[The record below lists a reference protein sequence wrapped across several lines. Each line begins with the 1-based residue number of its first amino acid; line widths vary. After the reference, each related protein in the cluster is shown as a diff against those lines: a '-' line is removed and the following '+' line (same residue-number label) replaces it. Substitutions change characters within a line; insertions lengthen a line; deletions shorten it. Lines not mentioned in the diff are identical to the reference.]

1 MENNKISTSIT
12 LGEPGSGKTT
22 KLIKEAMEIL
32 AKGESLYILSPTHKS
47 KSQLNKAINKAV
59 ETTGDNTYKELF
71 SSLHVLGNNYVGED
85 NILLDEISMLS
96 LDNFYSILLKARHHA
111 KKMLMFGDIGQLP
124 PARGVGTLEY
134 LLRSNSRLLNID
146 PHNFWKGISSLYERS
161 NNTGLNI
168 PRQWRDEIYSI
179 NLNILQKNYR
189 LNFESGL
196 THYDDNFYDYVF
208 KSIIEKDDYTQELVN
223 SLKESRLII
232 APSHSLINSID
243 DLLQSHYGNNYNQ
256 VAPFVRIGP
265 RNTGGKTYVNPEHPH
280 YAQLLNR
287 FYSIGAIPNNIT
299 ENYTPTSAVTAH
311 YIEGIEND
319 GVTFYLGQREI
330 TSSNNNTHF
339 LNNNMLYT
347 AVSRAKNPNKV
358 VLLGKRETFEKMRQT
373 TPTEID
379 ITANKIVNQ
388 NTRKN
393 TMIKIEN
400 SSNILSI
407 DSIYSLFLDEF
418 EKEKARGKYDDS
430 LDITPKKPGY
440 IMNQFN
446 PRWKKFEALPQ
457 GYEHHYEDWKKK
469 QLNRGNS
476 KGGKNKKDR
485 GKVQQYVED
494 LFHNNL
500 EEFNALKEEALS
512 KVSPNDF
519 QNHRGYNKYSVR
531 DAITKIEAIN

>member
-1 MENNKISTSIT
+1 MENNKISISINC
-12 LGEPGSGKTT
+12 GEPGSGKTT
-22 KLIKEAMEIL
+22 KLIEEAMEIL

-96 LDNFYSILLKARHHA
+96 LDNLYSILFKARHHA

-124 PARGVGTLEY
+124 PPRGVGTLEY
-134 LLRSNSRLLNID
+134 LLRYNSRVLNID
-146 PHNFWKGISSLYERS
+146 PHNFWKGISSLYEHS
-161 NNTGLNI
+161 TNIELNI
-168 PRQWRDEIYSI
+168 PRQWKDDIYSI

-189 LNFESGL
+189 LNAKSGL

-208 KSIIEKDDYTQELVN
+208 KLILEKDDYTQELVN
-223 SLKESRLII
+223 SLKESSLII
-232 APSHSLINSID
+232 APSHSLINNID

-256 VAPFVRIGP
+256 VAPFVRVGS
-265 RNTGGKTYVNPEHPH
+265 RGTGGKTYVNPEHPH

-287 FYSIGAIPNNIT
+287 FYSIGAMPNNTT

-373 TPTEID
+373 MPTEID

-393 TMIKIEN
+393 TMRKIEN
-400 SSNILSI
+400 SSNVLSV
-407 DSIYSLFLDEF
+407 DSIYSLFLVEF
-418 EKEKARGKYDDS
+418 EKEKARGKYDDL
-430 LDITPKKPGY
+430 LDITPKNPRY

-446 PRWKKFEALPQ
+446 PASKNFEALPQ
-457 GYEHHYEDWKKK
+457 GYGRHYDNWKKE
-469 QLNRGNS
+469 QLNKGNS
-476 KGGKNKKDR
+476 KGGKNKKGR
-485 GKVQQYVED
+485 GKIQKYVAD

-519 QNHRGYNKYSVR
+519 QNHRGYNKYSVK
-531 DAITKIEAIN
+531 DAITKIEAID

>member
-1 MENNKISTSIT
+1 MENNKISISINC
-12 LGEPGSGKTT
+12 GEPGSGKST
-22 KLIKEAMEIL
+22 KLIREAMEIL

-71 SSLHVLGNNYVGED
+71 SSLHVLGNNYVGEA

-96 LDNFYSILLKARHHA
+96 LDNFYSILFKARHHA

-124 PARGVGTLEY
+124 PPRGVGTLEY
-134 LLRSNSRLLNID
+134 LLRYNSRVLNID
-146 PHNFWKGISSLYERS
+146 PHNFWKGISSLYEHS
-161 NNTGLNI
+161 TNIELNI
-168 PRQWRDEIYSI
+168 PRQWKDDIHSI

-189 LNFESGL
+189 LNAKSGL
-196 THYDDNFYDYVF
+196 THYDDNFYDHVF
-208 KSIIEKDDYTQELVN
+208 NSIIEKNDHTQELVN
-223 SLKESRLII
+223 SLKESSLII
-232 APSHSLINSID
+232 APSHSLINNID

-256 VAPFVRIGP
+256 VAPFVRVGS
-265 RNTGGKTYVNPEHPH
+265 RGTGGKTYVNPEHPH

-287 FYSIGAIPNNIT
+287 FYSIGAMPNNTT

-373 TPTEID
+373 MPTEID
-379 ITANKIVNQ
+379 VTANKIVNQ

-393 TMIKIEN
+393 TMRKIEN
-400 SSNILSI
+400 SSNILSV
-407 DSIYSLFLDEF
+407 DDIYNLFLEEF
-418 EKEKARGKYDDS
+418 EKEKVQGKYDDL
-430 LDITPKKPGY
+430 LDLTPEKPRY

-446 PRWKKFEALPQ
+446 PRCKKFEALPQ

-476 KGGKNKKDR
+476 KGGKNKKGR

-512 KVSPNDF
+512 KVSPDDF
-519 QNHRGYNKYSVR
+519 QSHRGYSKYSAR
-531 DAITKIEAIN
+531 DAIAEMEINN

>member
-71 SSLHVLGNNYVGED
+71 SSLHVLGNNYVGEA

-96 LDNFYSILLKARHHA
+96 LDNFYSILLKAKHHA

-161 NNTGLNI
+161 NNAGLNI

-208 KSIIEKDDYTQELVN
+208 KSIIEKDEYTQELVN

-256 VAPFVRIGP
+256 VAPFVRVGS
-265 RNTGGKTYVNPEHPH
+265 RGTGGKTYVNPEHPH

-287 FYSIGAIPNNIT
+287 FYSIGEMPNNT
-299 ENYTPTSAVTAH
+299 MENYTPTSAVTSH

-319 GVTFYLGQREI
+319 GVTFYLGKREI
-330 TSSNNNTHF
+330 TKSNNNTHF
-339 LNNNMLYT
+339 LNNNMLFT
-347 AVSRAKNPNKV
+347 AVSRAKNPDKV

-373 TPTEID
+373 MPIEID
-379 ITANKIVNQ
+379 ITANNIVNQ
-388 NTRKN
+388 NAKKN
-393 TMIKIEN
+393 TMTKIKN
-400 SSNILSI
+400 SSNILSV
-407 DSIYSLFLDEF
+407 DDIYNLFLEEF
-418 EKEKARGKYDDS
+418 EKEKVPGKYDDL
-430 LDITPKKPGY
+430 LDLTPEKPRY

-446 PRWKKFEALPQ
+446 PRWKNFETLPQ
-457 GYEHHYEDWKKK
+457 GYGQHYDNWKKE
-469 QLNRGNS
+469 QLNKGNS
-476 KGGKNKKDR
+476 KGGKNKKGR

>member
-1 MENNKISTSIT
+1 MENNKISISINC
-12 LGEPGSGKTT
+12 GEPGSGKTT
-22 KLIKEAMEIL
+22 KLIEEAMEIL

-96 LDNFYSILLKARHHA
+96 LDNLYSILFKARHHA

-124 PARGVGTLEY
+124 PPRGVGTLEY
-134 LLRSNSRLLNID
+134 LLRYNSRVLNID
-146 PHNFWKGISSLYERS
+146 PHNFWKGISSLYKQSINIE
-161 NNTGLNI
+161 LNI
-168 PRQWRDEIYSI
+168 PRQWKDDIYSI

-189 LNFESGL
+189 LNAKSGL

-208 KSIIEKDDYTQELVN
+208 KLILEKDDYTQELVN
-223 SLKESRLII
+223 SLKESSLII
-232 APSHSLINSID
+232 APSHSLINNID

-256 VAPFVRIGP
+256 VAPFVRVGS
-265 RNTGGKTYVNPEHPH
+265 RGTGGKTYVNPEHPH

-287 FYSIGAIPNNIT
+287 FYSIGAMPNNTT

-373 TPTEID
+373 MPTEID

-393 TMIKIEN
+393 TMRKIEN
-400 SSNILSI
+400 SSNILSV
-407 DSIYSLFLDEF
+407 DNIYSLFLVEF
-418 EKEKARGKYDDS
+418 EKEKARGKYDDL
-430 LDITPKKPGY
+430 LDITPKNPRY

-446 PRWKKFEALPQ
+446 PTSKNFEALPQ
-457 GYEHHYEDWKKK
+457 GYGRHYDNWKKE
-469 QLNRGNS
+469 QLNKGNS
-476 KGGKNKKDR
+476 KGGKNKKGR
-485 GKVQQYVED
+485 GKIQKYVAD
-494 LFHNNL
+494 LFHNNP
-500 EEFNALKEEALS
+500 EEFNALKKESLS
-512 KVSPNDF
+512 KVSPKDF
-519 QNHRGYNKYSVR
+519 QSHRGYNKYSAR
-531 DAITKIEAIN
+531 DAIAEMEINN

>member
-1 MENNKISTSIT
+1 MENNKMSISIT

-59 ETTGDNTYKELF
+59 ETTGNNTYKELF

-96 LDNFYSILLKARHHA
+96 LDNLYSILFKARHHA

-124 PARGVGTLEY
+124 PPRGVGTLEY
-134 LLRSNSRLLNID
+134 LLRYNSRVLNID
-146 PHNFWKGISSLYERS
+146 PHNFWKGISSLYKQSTNIE
-161 NNTGLNI
+161 LNI
-168 PRQWRDEIYSI
+168 PRQWKDDIYSI

-189 LNFESGL
+189 LNAKSGL

-208 KSIIEKDDYTQELVN
+208 KLILEKDDYTQELVN
-223 SLKESRLII
+223 SLKESSLII
-232 APSHSLINSID
+232 APSHSLINNID

-256 VAPFVRIGP
+256 VAPFVRVGS
-265 RNTGGKTYVNPEHPH
+265 RGTGGKTYVNPEHPH

-287 FYSIGAIPNNIT
+287 FYSIGAMPNNTT

-373 TPTEID
+373 MPTEID

-393 TMIKIEN
+393 TMRKIEN
-400 SSNILSI
+400 SSNILSV
-407 DSIYSLFLDEF
+407 DSIYSLFLVEF
-418 EKEKARGKYDDS
+418 EKEKARGKYDDL
-430 LDITPKKPGY
+430 LDITPKNPRY

-446 PRWKKFEALPQ
+446 PTSKNFEALPQ
-457 GYEHHYEDWKKK
+457 GYGRHYDNWKKE
-469 QLNRGNS
+469 QLNKGNS
-476 KGGKNKKDR
+476 KGGKNKKGR
-485 GKVQQYVED
+485 GKIQKYVAN
-494 LFHNNL
+494 LFHNNP
-500 EEFNALKEEALS
+500 EEFNALKKESLS
-512 KVSPNDF
+512 KVSPKDF
-519 QNHRGYNKYSVR
+519 QSHRGYNKYSAR
-531 DAITKIEAIN
+531 DAIVEMEINN

>member
-1 MENNKISTSIT
+1 M
-12 LGEPGSGKTT
+12 
-22 KLIKEAMEIL
+22 IKEAMEIL

-71 SSLHVLGNNYVGED
+71 SSLHVLGNNYVGEEHV
-85 NILLDEISMLS
+85 LFDEISMLS

-111 KKMLMFGDIGQLP
+111 KKMLMFDDIGQLP

-146 PHNFWKGISSLYERS
+146 PHNFWKGISSLYKRS

-223 SLKESRLII
+223 RLKESRLII

-265 RNTGGKTYVNPEHPH
+265 RNTGGRTYVNPEHPH

-347 AVSRAKNPNKV
+347 AVSRAKSPNKV

-400 SSNILSI
+400 SSNILSV

-418 EKEKARGKYDDS
+418 EKEKARGKYDDL

-476 KGGKNKKDR
+476 KGGKNKKGR

-519 QNHRGYNKYSVR
+519 QNHRGYNRYSVR
-531 DAITKIEAIN
+531 DAITKIEAID

>member
-1 MENNKISTSIT
+1 MENNKMSISIT

-59 ETTGDNTYKELF
+59 ETIGNNTYKELF

-96 LDNFYSILLKARHHA
+96 LDNLYSILFKARHHA

-124 PARGVGTLEY
+124 PPRGVGTLEY
-134 LLRSNSRLLNID
+134 LLRYNSRVLNID
-146 PHNFWKGISSLYERS
+146 PHNFWKGISSLYEQS
-161 NNTGLNI
+161 TNIELNI
-168 PRQWRDEIYSI
+168 PRQWKDDIYSI

-189 LNFESGL
+189 LNAKSGL

-208 KSIIEKDDYTQELVN
+208 KLILEKDDYTQELVN
-223 SLKESRLII
+223 SLKESSLII
-232 APSHSLINSID
+232 APSHSLINNID

-256 VAPFVRIGP
+256 VAPFVRVGS
-265 RNTGGKTYVNPEHPH
+265 RGTGGKTYVNPEHPH

-287 FYSIGAIPNNIT
+287 FYSIGAMPNNTT

-373 TPTEID
+373 MPTEID

-393 TMIKIEN
+393 TMRKIEN
-400 SSNILSI
+400 SSNILSV
-407 DSIYSLFLDEF
+407 DSIYSLFLVEF
-418 EKEKARGKYDDS
+418 EKEKARGKYDDL
-430 LDITPKKPGY
+430 LDITPKNPRY

-446 PRWKKFEALPQ
+446 PTSKNFEALPQ
-457 GYEHHYEDWKKK
+457 GYGRHYDNWKKE
-469 QLNRGNS
+469 QLNKGNS
-476 KGGKNKKDR
+476 KGGKNKKGR
-485 GKVQQYVED
+485 GKIQKYVAN
-494 LFHNNL
+494 LFHNNP
-500 EEFNALKEEALS
+500 EEFNALKKESLS
-512 KVSPNDF
+512 KVSPKDF
-519 QNHRGYNKYSVR
+519 QSHRGYNKYSAR
-531 DAITKIEAIN
+531 DAIVEMEINN

>member
-1 MENNKISTSIT
+1 MENNKMSISIT

-59 ETTGDNTYKELF
+59 ETIGNNTYKELF

-96 LDNFYSILLKARHHA
+96 LDNLYSILFKARHHA

-124 PARGVGTLEY
+124 PPRGVGTLEY
-134 LLRSNSRLLNID
+134 LLRYNSRVLNID
-146 PHNFWKGISSLYERS
+146 PHNFWKGISSLYKQSTNIE
-161 NNTGLNI
+161 LNI
-168 PRQWRDEIYSI
+168 PRQWKDDIYSI

-189 LNFESGL
+189 LNAKSGL

-208 KSIIEKDDYTQELVN
+208 KLILEKDDYTQELVN
-223 SLKESRLII
+223 SLKESSLII
-232 APSHSLINSID
+232 APSHSLINNID

-256 VAPFVRIGP
+256 VAPFVRVGS
-265 RNTGGKTYVNPEHPH
+265 RGTGGKTYVNPEHPH

-287 FYSIGAIPNNIT
+287 FYSIGAMPNNTT

-373 TPTEID
+373 MPTEID

-393 TMIKIEN
+393 TMRKIEN
-400 SSNILSI
+400 SSNILSV
-407 DSIYSLFLDEF
+407 DSIYSLFLVEF
-418 EKEKARGKYDDS
+418 EKEKARGKYDDL
-430 LDITPKKPGY
+430 LDITPKNPRY

-446 PRWKKFEALPQ
+446 PTSKNFEALPQ
-457 GYEHHYEDWKKK
+457 GYGRHYDNWKKE
-469 QLNRGNS
+469 QLNKGNS
-476 KGGKNKKDR
+476 KGGKNKKGR
-485 GKVQQYVED
+485 GKIQKYVAN
-494 LFHNNL
+494 LFHNNP
-500 EEFNALKEEALS
+500 EEFNALKKESLS
-512 KVSPNDF
+512 KVSPKDF
-519 QNHRGYNKYSVR
+519 QSHRGYNKYSAR
-531 DAITKIEAIN
+531 DAIVEMEINN

>member
-1 MENNKISTSIT
+1 MENNKMSISIT

-59 ETTGDNTYKELF
+59 ETIGNNTYKELF

-96 LDNFYSILLKARHHA
+96 LDDLYSILFKARHHA

-124 PARGVGTLEY
+124 PPRGVGTLEY
-134 LLRSNSRLLNID
+134 LLRYNSRVLNID
-146 PHNFWKGISSLYERS
+146 PYNFWKGISSLYKQSTNIE
-161 NNTGLNI
+161 LNI
-168 PRQWRDEIYSI
+168 PRQWKDDIYSI

-189 LNFESGL
+189 LNAKSGL

-208 KSIIEKDDYTQELVN
+208 KLILEKDDYTQGLVN
-223 SLKESRLII
+223 SLKESSLII
-232 APSHSLINSID
+232 APSHSLINNID

-256 VAPFVRIGP
+256 VAPFVRVGS
-265 RNTGGKTYVNPEHPH
+265 RGTGGKTYVNPEHPH

-287 FYSIGAIPNNIT
+287 FYSIGAMPNNTT

-373 TPTEID
+373 MPTEID

-393 TMIKIEN
+393 TMRKIEN
-400 SSNILSI
+400 SSNILSV
-407 DSIYSLFLDEF
+407 DSIYSLFLVEF
-418 EKEKARGKYDDS
+418 EKEKARGKYDDL
-430 LDITPKKPGY
+430 LDLTPEKPRY

-457 GYEHHYEDWKKK
+457 GYEHHYENWKKK

-476 KGGKNKKDR
+476 KGGKNKKGR
-485 GKVQQYVED
+485 GKVQQYVEN
-494 LFHNNL
+494 LFHNNP
-500 EEFNALKEEALS
+500 EEFNALKKESLS
-512 KVSPNDF
+512 KVSPKDF
-519 QNHRGYNKYSVR
+519 KSHRGYNKYSAR
-531 DAITKIEAIN
+531 DAIAEMEINN

>member
-1 MENNKISTSIT
+1 MENNKMSISIT

-22 KLIKEAMEIL
+22 KLIEEAMAIL

-59 ETTGDNTYKELF
+59 ETIGNNTYKELF

-96 LDNFYSILLKARHHA
+96 LDNLYSILFKARHHA

-124 PARGVGTLEY
+124 PPRGVGTLEY
-134 LLRSNSRLLNID
+134 LLRYNSRVLNID
-146 PHNFWKGISSLYERS
+146 PHNFWKGISSLYEQS
-161 NNTGLNI
+161 TNIELNI
-168 PRQWRDEIYSI
+168 PRQWKDDIYSI

-189 LNFESGL
+189 LNAKSGL

-208 KSIIEKDDYTQELVN
+208 KLIIEKDDYTQELVN
-223 SLKESRLII
+223 SLKESSLII
-232 APSHSLINSID
+232 APSHSLINNID

-256 VAPFVRIGP
+256 VAPFVRVGS
-265 RNTGGKTYVNPEHPH
+265 RGTGGKTYVNPEHPH

-287 FYSIGAIPNNIT
+287 FYSIGAMPNNTT

-319 GVTFYLGQREI
+319 GVTFYLGKREI
-330 TSSNNNTHF
+330 TKSNNNTHF
-339 LNNNMLYT
+339 LNNNMLFT
-347 AVSRAKNPNKV
+347 AVSRAKNPDKV

-373 TPTEID
+373 MPIEID
-379 ITANKIVNQ
+379 ITANNIVNQ
-388 NTRKN
+388 NAKKN
-393 TMIKIEN
+393 TMTKIKN
-400 SSNILSI
+400 SSNILPV
-407 DSIYSLFLDEF
+407 DDIYNLFLEEF
-418 EKEKARGKYDDS
+418 EKEKVQGKYDDL
-430 LDITPKKPGY
+430 LDLTPEKPRY

-476 KGGKNKKDR
+476 KGGKNKKGR
-485 GKVQQYVED
+485 GKVQQYVAD
-494 LFHNNL
+494 LFPIIQKSSTPLRKNL
-500 EEFNALKEEALS
+500 LAKYHQRIF
-512 KVSPNDF
+512 KVIMVTTNTLLGT
-519 QNHRGYNKYSVR
+519 QLLRWK
-531 DAITKIEAIN
+531 

>member
-1 MENNKISTSIT
+1 MENNKMSISIT

-59 ETTGDNTYKELF
+59 ETIGNNTYKELF

-96 LDNFYSILLKARHHA
+96 LDNLYSILFKARHHA

-124 PARGVGTLEY
+124 PPRGVGALEY
-134 LLRSNSRLLNID
+134 LLRYNSRVLNID
-146 PHNFWKGISSLYERS
+146 PHNFWKGISSLYKQSTNIE
-161 NNTGLNI
+161 LNI
-168 PRQWRDEIYSI
+168 PRQWKDDIYSI

-189 LNFESGL
+189 LNAKSGL

-208 KSIIEKDDYTQELVN
+208 KLILEKDDYTQELVN
-223 SLKESRLII
+223 SLKESSLII
-232 APSHSLINSID
+232 APSHSLINNID

-256 VAPFVRIGP
+256 VAPFVRVGS
-265 RNTGGKTYVNPEHPH
+265 RGTGGKTYVNPEHPH

-287 FYSIGAIPNNIT
+287 FYSIGAMPNNTT

-373 TPTEID
+373 MPTEID

-393 TMIKIEN
+393 TMRKIEN
-400 SSNILSI
+400 SSNILSV
-407 DSIYSLFLDEF
+407 DSIYSLFLVEF
-418 EKEKARGKYDDS
+418 EKEKARGKYDDL
-430 LDITPKKPGY
+430 LDITPKNPRY

-446 PRWKKFEALPQ
+446 PTSKNFEALPQ
-457 GYEHHYEDWKKK
+457 GYGRHYDNWKKE
-469 QLNRGNS
+469 QLNKGNS
-476 KGGKNKKDR
+476 KGGKNKKGR
-485 GKVQQYVED
+485 GKIQKYVAD
-494 LFHNNL
+494 LFHNNP
-500 EEFNALKEEALS
+500 EEFNALKKESLS
-512 KVSPNDF
+512 KVSPKDF
-519 QNHRGYNKYSVR
+519 QSHRGYNKYSAR
-531 DAITKIEAIN
+531 DAIAEMEINN